1 MTIFRSSRKVRNKLK
16 FIDSSW
22 EKLEKLLTEETTQSG
37 KNLAGFT
44 SKKPQKY
51 ALMFEKESILE
62 HYGCFLRN

>member
-1 MTIFRSSRKVRNKLK
+1 MSSKKVKNKLK

-22 EKLEKLLTEETTQSG
+22 EKLEKLLAEETSQSG

-51 ALMFEKESILE
+51 SLMFEKDKILE